1 MAGEKILI
9 VDDEKNMCQYLSI
22 MLRKE
27 GYEVKTAH
35 SGKKAL
41 QEIRDGN
48 FDVVL
53 TDIKM
58 EGMDGIE
65 LLRAVKEQHPTIPVI
80 IMTAYATQKTAIEAL
95 NSGAYYYL
103 IKRAKNEEI
112 KMVIR
117 SALDMHKVK
126 TENVYLKKQLKK
138 KEDFKE
144 IIGKSEEIQAVF
156 NLVNKVADTD
166 STILIGGESGTGKEV
181 LARAI
186 HLSSKRSG
194 GPFTVVDCSSLPA
207 TLIESE
213 LFGYEPGTF
222 TGAKREGRPGKF
234 ELAHGGTLFLDEV
247 GDMPLELQ
255 SRLLRILNDHQVMR
269 LGGSRAKRV
278 DIRILASTNKE
289 LRAMVAAGTF
299 REDLFHRIMG
309 AEIVLPPL
317 RERMEHFDELV
328 ELFVEKHGH
337 GRSYWMEPQAMEAMR
352 AYRWPG
358 NIRELEKCVEYITAM
373 KPGGRVDKAD
383 LPENVFHECPDTDG
397 NTFREKMRRYEHQ
410 LLMQALARSDYNIT
424 RTAKELGLSRRGLQK
439 KMDKA
444 GVGVVKDR
452 RSKKGG

>member
-1 MAGEKILI
+1 MQFPRRYIKIYTL
-9 VDDEKNMCQYLSI
+9 KRRHSI
-22 MLRKE
+22 TEM
-27 GYEVKTAH
+27 
-35 SGKKAL
+35 GKL
-41 QEIRDGN
+41 ESFICGSTSQG
-48 FDVVL
+48 VL
-53 TDIKM
+53 
-58 EGMDGIE
+58 
-65 LLRAVKEQHPTIPVI
+65 LLRADGRVLFANQAARKLLSLAADPAASHAALEDLGAVEPKGIWQRPASRKEMLFTREGRQARLIISTEVRDDSVIVFLEEATPEGIRALQQETVYPVLVSIIAGIGPEVRDRAAALARSDIP
-80 IMTAYATQKTAIEAL
+80 
-95 NSGAYYYL
+95 
-103 IKRAKNEEI
+103 
-112 KMVIR
+112 
-117 SALDMHKVK
+117 
-126 TENVYLKKQLKK
+126 
-138 KEDFKE
+138 
-144 IIGKSEEIQAVF
+144 AV
-156 NLVNKVADTD
+156 
-166 STILIGGESGTGKEV
+166 IGGESGTGKEV